1 MGRVAREAGD
11 VARARESLED
21 LSQQLEAMEAEFEE
35 AAEDLRDRLEP
46 DSLEIEAY
54 PVRPRKSDIEVNRV
68 VLVWTPWRVTPQGI
82 AEPIF

>member
-35 AAEDLRDRLEP
+35 AAEELRDRLEP
-46 DSLEIEAY
+46 DLLEIEAY

-68 VLVWTPWRVTPQGI
+68 VLVWTPWRVTSQGI

>member
-1 MGRVAREAGD
+1 M
-11 VARARESLED
+11 ED
-21 LSQQLEAMEAEFEE
+21 LSQQLEAMETEFEE